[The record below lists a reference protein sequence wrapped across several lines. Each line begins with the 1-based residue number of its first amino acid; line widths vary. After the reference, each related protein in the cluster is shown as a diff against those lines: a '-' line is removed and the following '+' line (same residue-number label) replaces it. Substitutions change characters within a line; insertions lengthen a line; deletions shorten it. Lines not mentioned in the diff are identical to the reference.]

1 MISKKQIVKKTL
13 TCFLAL
19 SMIAGTGAAAVGAS
33 AKTIEIPAAVT
44 EKINAVK
51 EKIAQKLNDILPK
64 EKVDA
69 FIAQITEKVMAEY
82 ATSASARSSSR
93 SCRRTW

>member
-64 EKVDA
+64 EKVEA
-69 FIAQITEKVMAEY
+69 FVAQITEKVMAEY
-82 ATSASARSSSR
+82 
-93 SCRRTW
+93 